1 MPRAGI
7 HISSKIYPEDIK
19 TQSSLAIMLPMNA
32 NASGKDGLFNV
43 SYTTE
48 QQAISN
54 YINVLLTRKG
64 ERYMQPEFGVGLY
77 WWLFEPNTKLIQV
90 TLEDE
95 IEMQADLWLPYI
107 INQSI
112 TVSDPGESVDNTG
125 TTIQITIV
133 FKVTEY
139 GANRT
144 ITIFGEGDVND
155 ASFNPTINFNIS

>member
-7 HISSKIYPEDIK
+7 HILSKIYPEDIK

-95 IEMQADLWLPYI
+95 IEHQADLWLPYI
-107 INQSI
+107 INDLI
-112 TVSDPGESVDNTG
+112 TVTDPDESIDNTG
-125 TTIQITIV
+125 TTIQITIK
-133 FKVTEY
+133 FRVTEH

-144 ITIFGEGDVND
+144 ITIFGEGDIQDPV
-155 ASFNPTINFNIS
+155 INFNIS